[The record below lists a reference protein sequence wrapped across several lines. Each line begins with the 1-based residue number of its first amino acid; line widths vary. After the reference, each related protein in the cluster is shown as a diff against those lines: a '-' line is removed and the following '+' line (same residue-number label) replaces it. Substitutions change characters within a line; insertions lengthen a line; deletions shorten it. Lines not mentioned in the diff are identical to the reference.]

1 VIDVSGAYIEGEIK
15 NIETKGNLVKSVRC
29 ANQSGNVARVVV
41 DLQQKLNHKII
52 KSGEYL
58 IVYISRAPISENP
71 AVSLPSRGGTGKDE
85 GSRDNILY
93 VAYEPDGQKDKV
105 VLSLDSYENYNIVK
119 NVEKNKIII
128 DIRQKQSALTVIWS
142 AASNMSALTS
152 RMHRWRLGLKAK
164 FNTK

>member
-128 DIRQKQSALTVIWS
+128 DIPNAIGPSE
-142 AASNMSALTS
+142 
-152 RMHRWRLGLKAK
+152 AK
-164 FNTK
+164 TISVEYNHLL